1 MIMKT
6 AIKTSKAPV
15 APGLLSQAT
24 ELDGLVI
31 TSGQIHLTPDGKLV
45 EGTIEEKTK
54 QVMSNL
60 KEILAA
66 AGLTFSDVLKVTV
79 YVTDMAEYGDFN
91 NVYKTY
97 FEEPFPAREV
107 VGVKELPLGASL
119 EISMIAKKT

>member
-1 MIMKT
+1 MRV
-6 AIKTSKAPV
+6 AIKTTKAPA

-31 TSGQIHLTPDGKLV
+31 TSGQIHLTPDGKLI
-45 EGTIEEKTK
+45 EGTIEEKTH
-54 QVMSNL
+54 QVMNNL
-60 KEILAA
+60 GEILAVV
-66 AGLTFSDVLKVTV
+66 GLTFADALKVTV
-79 YVTDMAEYGDFN
+79 YVTNMAEYGDFN

-107 VGVKELPLGASL
+107 VCVKELPLGANL

>member
-1 MIMKT
+1 MKKE
-6 AIKTSKAPV
+6 IKTTKAPA

-31 TSGQIHLTPDGKLV
+31 TSGQIHLTPEGKLIN
-45 EGTIEEKTK
+45 GTIDEKTR
-54 QVMSNL
+54 QVMNNL

-66 AGLTFSDVLKVTV
+66 AGLSFADVLKVTV
-79 YVTDMAEYGDFN
+79 YVTDMAEYGAFN

-107 VGVKELPLGASL
+107 VCVKELPLGASL
-119 EISMIAKKT
+119 EISMIAKKKL